1 MPSLRLV
8 TDATAEP
15 VTLEEVKIYLRLQ
28 ATYEDEDDLINR
40 WIKEARKEAENKTR
54 RACLPQTWKLFL
66 DDFEDTMVL
75 PRAPLS
81 SNTTDVVITYLDG
94 VSGNSTTLASTYYTV
109 DYDSEPGRIRLAY
122 ESDWPDVYPVEN
134 AVQISF
140 VAGFK
145 INTTASPTTDTCPE
159 GIEDW
164 IMMRVAQKH
173 EHRLPTIE
181 GHIVA
186 GLERDFIDGLL
197 DEHVLIEVN
206 P

>member
-1 MPSLRLV
+1 MPSLRIM

-15 VTLEEVKIYLRLQ
+15 VTLDEVKIYLRLQ
-28 ATYEDEDDLINR
+28 ATYEDEDDLLTR
-40 WIKEARKEAENKTR
+40 WIKEARKEAEHKTR

-66 DDFEDTMVL
+66 DNFESTMVL

-81 SNTTDVVITYLDG
+81 SNTTDVVITYLDEA
-94 VSGNSTTLASTYYTV
+94 SGQSTTLPSTYYTV
-109 DYDSEPGRIRLAY
+109 DYDSEPGRVRLAY
-122 ESDWPDVYPVEN
+122 DSDWPDVYPVPN

-145 INTTASPTTDTCPE
+145 LNTAVTPTTDTCPE

-164 IMMRVAQKH
+164 IMMRVAQKY
-173 EHRLPTIE
+173 EDRKPTVDRQTNLIDRQF
-181 GHIVA
+181 V
-186 GLERDFIDGLL
+186 DGLL
-197 DEHVLIEVN
+197 DEHILIEVS